1 MSYTIVVARY
11 NEDIRW
17 LGSDIS
23 NCIIY
28 NKGEKLP
35 YTNINE
41 IMLPNVG
48 RESETYLN
56 YIITHYDNLPDVV
69 IFTQARIRDHR
80 DDGTIH
86 YLYQLKREAEICG
99 KSNPFLSQSKYKTD
113 LDLGWNG
120 CWGPEWNV
128 GEDGSFDLSH
138 NYLLNR
144 PMSFIKWFTS
154 HIQETYPDPIHIYC
168 NGLFAVR
175 KDFILRRP
183 LAYYTFLINSVNH
196 HIDPIEGHFFERAW
210 YYIFT

>member
-11 NEDIRW
+11 NEDIHW
-17 LGSDIS
+17 LNSDFP

-35 YTNINE
+35 YHSDVINE

-56 YIITHYDNLPDVV
+56 YIITHYDNLPDTV
-69 IFTQARIRDHR
+69 IFTQAKIKDHR
-80 DDGTIH
+80 DDGTIR
-86 YLYQLKREAEICG
+86 YLYRLKSEAEIYG
-99 KSNPFLSQSKYKTD
+99 KSNFFLSQSKNNTGP
-113 LDLGWNG
+113 GWNG

-128 GEDGSFDLSH
+128 REDGTFCG

-154 HIQETYPDPIHIYC
+154 NVQESYPDPIQIYC
-168 NGLFAVR
+168 NGIFAV
-175 KDFILRRP
+175 KKELILRRP
-183 LAYYTFLINSVNH
+183 LAYYQYLINYVNH
-196 HIDPIEGHFFERAW
+196 HIDPIEGHFFERSW